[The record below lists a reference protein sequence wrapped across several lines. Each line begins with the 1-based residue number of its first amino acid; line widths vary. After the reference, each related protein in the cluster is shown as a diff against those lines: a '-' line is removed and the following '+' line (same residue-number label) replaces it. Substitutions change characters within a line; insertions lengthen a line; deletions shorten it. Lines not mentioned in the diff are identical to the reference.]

1 MALLV
6 LTLPLLAFVAV
17 AMKLDSPGPVFTSQS
32 RIGPYGRL
40 FPLLSFRT
48 MCHEGSLGR
57 SWKPFRRETRVGR
70 FLRYTRIA
78 DLPRLINVIRGEMR
92 LFGTG
97 QERSVFA
104 D

>member
-1 MALLV
+1 MALVV

-17 AMKLDSPGPVFTSQS
+17 TIKLDSPGPVFTSQS
-32 RIGPYGRL
+32 WIGPHGRL
-40 FPLLSFRT
+40 FRLLSFRT
-48 MCHEGSLGR
+48 TWHEGSLGQ
-57 SWKPFRRETRVGR
+57 SWKPFRRETRVGP

-78 DLPRLINVIRGEMR
+78 DLPRLINVVRGEMR
-92 LFGTG
+92 LFGPG